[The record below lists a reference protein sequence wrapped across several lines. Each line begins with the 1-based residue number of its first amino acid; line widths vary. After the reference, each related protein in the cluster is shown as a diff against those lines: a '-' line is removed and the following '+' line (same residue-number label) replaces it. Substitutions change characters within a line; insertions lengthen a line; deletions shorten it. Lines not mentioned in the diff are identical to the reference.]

1 MKNLTIKQRCEMMQ
15 KFLPHAPYRDM
26 LTVLHT
32 EMLLSITSL
41 ESEASRFRAD
51 AINEKSARQTLEFEI
66 GGYQSELVGYESST
80 AHLSRIIDDQ
90 RALLEEV
97 EKTIGVDDFG
107 VPLEDGENPL
117 LDKIRAMYFYW
128 PGKAKP

>member
-1 MKNLTIKQRCEMMQ
+1 MSNITFEQRCQMMQ
-15 KFLPHAPYRDM
+15 QCLPDAPYRDM

-32 EMLLSITSL
+32 EMLLRITSL
-41 ESEASRFRAD
+41 ESEASRFCAD
-51 AINEKSARQTLEFEI
+51 AINEKSARQTLESEI
-66 GGYQSELVGYESST
+66 GGYQSELAGYESST

-117 LDKIRAMYFYW
+117 LDKIRAMYFY
-128 PGKAKP
+128 